1 MTSIERTAYPRFKRL
16 ITARELHV
24 FFSPSQAEAE
34 WAAERTQSE
43 DHQLSLLVM
52 LKSYQRMGCFP
63 KLADVPEIVAEF
75 VRRVVELPERTVPVH
90 ASPRTGEQHRALIRQ
105 RVGLTYDQAQAR
117 KVADEVIRTEAAAK
131 NDPADLINT
140 ALEKLVETGL
150 ELPAFSTL
158 DAMASAL
165 RAEVNKVIC
174 GGIYER
180 LSEAHR
186 ERLLKLLT
194 ERGLDGKTLFNR
206 FKQSAER
213 ASWSHSRTWPSTWP
227 GSMAWATARCG
238 CRRWR
243 RARSPTSP
251 GRQPRPM
258 PECWAITR

>member
-1 MTSIERTAYPRFKRL
+1 MEG
-16 ITARELHV
+16 ARCQGNRGV
-24 FFSPSQAEAE
+24 TKVSPKATIVVSADGLLSQAG
-34 WAAERTQSE
+34 RCPG
-43 DHQLSLLVM
+43 D
-52 LKSYQRMGCFP
+52 GGG
-63 KLADVPEIVAEF
+63 
-75 VRRVVELPERTVPVH
+75 VRPARGGTAGGNH
-90 ASPRTGEQHRALIRQ
+90 TGACSPRTSEQHRALIRQ

-131 NDPADLINT
+131 NDPADLIDT

-174 GGIYER
+174 GIIYER

-194 ERGLDGKTLFNR
+194 ERGLDGRRCSTG
-206 FKQSAER
+206 SSR
-213 ASWSHSRTWPSTWP
+213 APNGPVGRISRTLPSIWP

-238 CRRWR
+238 CKRWP

>member
-1 MTSIERTAYPRFKRL
+1 
-16 ITARELHV
+16 
-24 FFSPSQAEAE
+24 
-34 WAAERTQSE
+34 
-43 DHQLSLLVM
+43 
-52 LKSYQRMGCFP
+52 MGCFP
-63 KLADVPEIVAEF
+63 KLADVPEMVAEF
-75 VRRVVELPERTVPVH
+75 VRRVVELPEGTIPVH
-90 ASPRTGEQHRALIRQ
+90 ARRAPANSTGLIRQ

-174 GGIYER
+174 GIIYER

-206 FKQSAER
+206 LKQSAER
-213 ASWSHSRTWPSTWP
+213 ASWSHFKDLAKHLAWVDGLGDSTVWLQE
-227 GSMAWATARCG
+227 MAAGKVADFAEEAAAADAGVLGDYAVMKRAAVLACLVHKARM
-238 CRRWR
+238 
-243 RARSPTSP
+243 RARDELATMFVK
-251 GRQPRPM
+251 RVAAKVKR
-258 PECWAITR
+258 AKT